1 MNEWESCVWACVCAG
16 ALVLN
21 NLRYDSYA
29 GGVWAQGVGWFKCL
43 KTTCGL
49 PGFNNHTNAAAG
61 AAVQS
66 SVNQKK
72 GSSANAAGALL
83 KQYCGGSLY
92 YMAIFIFVFDLF

>member
-29 GGVWAQGVGWFKCL
+29 GGVWAQGVGWFKCW

-49 PGFNNHTNAAAG
+49 PGFNNHTNAAG

-72 GSSANAAGALL
+72 GSSANAAAALL
-83 KQYCGGSLY
+83 KQYWIGSLY
-92 YMAIFIFVFDLF
+92 YMAIYIFVFGLF